1 MEDISRLNHAA
12 GGVTVTIKNDL
23 TSLDPSMK
31 QGETITLTDEQAYR
45 FVRGRM
51 GVEDGENTSRMER
64 QKQYLE
70 AFLAKIKEN
79 MQEDPQSALDVYDEM
94 ADVSVTNIS
103 GGTITDILTEMHTAE
118 NRGIFQIEGE
128 SRTGEHLDDGLEH
141 AEFYLNEK
149 DIATTVKVL
158 YNIKE

>member
-1 MEDISRLNHAA
+1 
-12 GGVTVTIKNDL
+12 
-23 TSLDPSMK
+23 
-31 QGETITLTDEQAYR
+31 
-45 FVRGRM
+45 
-51 GVEDGENTSRMER
+51 
-64 QKQYLE
+64 
-70 AFLAKIKEN
+70 

-149 DIATTVKVL
+149 DIVTTVKML